1 MTGKTERGKGR
12 RNKRGRNGRMTV
24 RGGEDGKRRRK
35 RREHRWERGRTGR
48 GKGKAGWRTE
58 SEEERGR
65 AGHGR
70 ERCSKAE
77 REGRKEE
84 RKREMNQTMDAI
96 IPSYRPGEK
105 FYRLLAMLKKQRLP
119 LGKII
124 VVNTERRFFDE
135 ERAREAAGERL
146 ELHHIEKRDFD
157 HGGSRNLGVSFSDSE
172 LFLMLTDD
180 AVPRSTELTERLSS
194 AFLRGE
200 RIGAVYGRQ
209 LATKES
215 SFDERYARRFNYPE
229 QSFVKS
235 IEDLPR
241 LSIKTYFMS
250 NVCCA
255 YRRDL
260 FDRLGGFPSPMIFN
274 EDMVYAARLLRLG
287 YRIAYEAEAEVYHA
301 HCYSGLQQLRRNFDL
316 GVSQAEHPEI
326 FSDLRPEGEG
336 KRLIKGNLRELL
348 REGRAWK
355 IPALIWKSGCK
366 YLGYLLGKNYR
377 RLPGRLRSALS
388 MNKGYWRRRGGK

>member
-12 RNKRGRNGRMTV
+12 RNKRGRNGRMMV
-24 RGGEDGKRRRK
+24 RGGE
-35 RREHRWERGRTGR
+35 REERASLGERTDREEGRGRRAGGR
-48 GKGKAGWRTE
+48 KAR
-58 SEEERGR
+58 RR

-84 RKREMNQTMDAI
+84 GKREMNQMMDAI

-105 FYRLLAMLKKQRLP
+105 FYQLLDMLKKQRLP

-180 AVPRSTELTERLSS
+180 AVPRSTELTEKLSS

-215 SFDERYARRFNYPE
+215 SFDESYARRFNYPE

-355 IPALIWKSGCK
+355 IPALLWKSGCK

>member
-1 MTGKTERGKGR
+1 MTRKTERGKGR
-12 RNKRGRNGRMTV
+12 RNKRGRNGRMTG

-35 RREHRWERGRTGR
+35 RRESIAGREDGQGE
-48 GKGKAGWRTE
+48 GKGRRAGGRKAR
-58 SEEERGR
+58 RR

-70 ERCSKAE
+70 ERGSKAE

-84 RKREMNQTMDAI
+84 GKRGMNQTMDAI

-105 FYRLLAMLKKQRLP
+105 FYQLLAMLKKQRLP

-180 AVPRSTELTERLSS
+180 AVPRSTELTERISS

-215 SFDERYARRFNYPE
+215 SFDESYARRFNYPE

-355 IPALIWKSGCK
+355 IPALLWKSGCK

>member
-1 MTGKTERGKGR
+1 
-12 RNKRGRNGRMTV
+12 
-24 RGGEDGKRRRK
+24 
-35 RREHRWERGRTGR
+35 
-48 GKGKAGWRTE
+48 
-58 SEEERGR
+58 
-65 AGHGR
+65 
-70 ERCSKAE
+70 
-77 REGRKEE
+77 
-84 RKREMNQTMDAI
+84 MNQTMDAI

-105 FYRLLAMLKKQRLP
+105 FYQLLAMLKKQRLP

-135 ERAREAAGERL
+135 KRAREAAGERL

-180 AVPRSTELTERLSS
+180 AVPRSIELTERISA
-194 AFLRGE
+194 AFLREE

-215 SFDERYARRFNYPE
+215 SFDESYARRFNYPE

-355 IPALIWKSGCK
+355 IPALLWKSGCK